1 MGSQAENE
9 GVEILPL
16 RRAGPS
22 LGTQVCRQLLQKA
35 LQKRK
40 CSPATDLLHSD
51 GDSDGD
57 DEDQPIKRES
67 QMFF

>member
-1 MGSQAENE
+1 MSGQAEDE
-9 GVEILPL
+9 GVEILPF
-16 RRAGPS
+16 RRTCPS

-51 GDSDGD
+51 GDSNGD
-57 DEDQPIKRES
+57 DDDQPIKRES